1 MSFFMT
7 KCKIYISLLACLI
20 LIQCAD
26 ARVARKAIKNN
37 CSIPSTNHAF
47 LEIVGIEPTGT
58 TKDLTGFYKYFTYVF
73 KQPFFDV
80 EDRCRHTNLV
90 VEGLNDN
97 DDYKVHYWENRQK
110 KTSGKMAVFL
120 TREYHAKL
128 CRDYYTII
136 RKGDKKYF
144 WQGTACIGSSAQ
156 LSKQIIGYHSHW
168 HFYNYQPD
176 QSGGRPILESWGTY
190 NDAEHP
196 NVRQSRYKFHCTKTP
211 WKCR

>member
-1 MSFFMT
+1 M
-7 KCKIYISLLACLI
+7 KLATLFLLI
-20 LIQCAD
+20 LIIFSYNEAQ
-26 ARVARKAIKNN
+26 
-37 CSIPSTNHAF
+37 S
-47 LEIVGIEPTGT
+47 
-58 TKDLTGFYKYFTYVF
+58 
-73 KQPFFDV
+73 KQK
-80 EDRCRHTNLV
+80 EL
-90 VEGLNDN
+90 
-97 DDYKVHYWENRQK
+97 
-110 KTSGKMAVFL
+110 SGKMAVFL

-144 WQGTACIGSSAQ
+144 WQGTACIGSGSQ

-168 HFYNYQPD
+168 HFYNYQPN
-176 QSGGRPILESWGTY
+176 QSGGRPILESWVTY